1 MLIPKRVKHRKWQ
14 RGRGKARRADTRGL
28 ALEYGSYG
36 LKAMTHGVINSR
48 QIEAVRRTISNY
60 TKREGQ
66 VFIRI
71 FPDKPMTARPP
82 EVTMGGGKGSVDH
95 YIFDVLP
102 GRILFEMDGVTK
114 AVAME
119 ALRLAGHKLP
129 MRTKILTKE
138 D

>member
-1 MLIPKRVKHRKWQ
+1 MLVPKRVKHRKWQ
-14 RGRGKARRADTRGL
+14 RGRGKSRRADTRGL

-36 LKAMTHGVINSR
+36 LKAMTHGAINSR

-60 TKREGQ
+60 TKREGR

-102 GRILFEMDGVTK
+102 GRVLFEMDGVTK

-129 MRTKILTKE
+129 VRTKILTKE